1 MTSPGQTF
9 ALSYEILWNPHMFPH
24 VPCDF
29 SQLSRKCPMIL
40 WWFSRCPMI
49 LWWFSYGF
57 FPMFHLHIFCGEKP
71 VTRGFFPGVFPVT
84 TRRQG
89 GSWRPRALP
98 GRWGKEKKRR
108 GGAVW
113 GGLRLQSIGDMGQKP
128 WENGDWMGFFDMN
141 VILRLQSVSTIGKWW
156 FNEDI
161 QWYSWILMGAK
172 TFMMTGHKNTPFL
185 WMRMTTATEEQ
196 Q

>member
-1 MTSPGQTF
+1 MSSPGQTF
-9 ALSYEILWNPHMFPH
+9 ALSYDNKFMITSNEIPWNPHMFPH

-57 FPMFHLHIFCGEKP
+57 FPCSTSIFFVGKNP
-71 VTRGFFPGVFPVT
+71 WFFPMGFPRPHPEA
-84 TRRQG
+84 RRTDHG
-89 GSWRPRALP
+89 GR
-98 GRWGKEKKRR
+98 GRFHAAEGRKKNDVAMRR
-108 GGAVW
+108 GGGWDYKALGIW
-113 GGLRLQSIGDMGQKP
+113 GKSHGKMVIEWD
-128 WENGDWMGFFDMN
+128 FFDVN
-141 VILRLQSVSTIGKWW
+141 VILRLQSVTTIGKWW

-172 TFMMTGHKNTPFL
+172 TFMMT
-185 WMRMTTATEEQ
+185 
-196 Q
+196 